1 MVGIGTRGWAWW
13 EWYARGFKCRHSG
26 TGISE
31 KNGYKISFNGFLR
44 VGFPF
49 MIITVASGSVI
60 LLIDILIRLPSG
72 T

>member
-1 MVGIGTRGWAWW
+1 MGSSVGIV
-13 EWYARGFKCRHSG
+13 G

>member
-1 MVGIGTRGWAWW
+1 MWAWW
-13 EWYARGFKCRHSG
+13 ERYACGFKCRIVG

-31 KNGYKISFNGFLR
+31 KNSYRISFNGFLR

-49 MIITVASGSVI
+49 MVITVASGSVI